1 MSIDIIVAVHGVLE
15 RRVVEQG
22 NKDEFSGR
30 LENMPKRAL
39 VVDNDFFFVE
49 FLSELLEARG
59 YHVIKAYDGKE
70 AISQLE
76 QEAVEVMFVDMVM
89 PKIDGKELIRYSRSR
104 FPDGSFPI
112 IALSGVIVQQLAK
125 LDEIGA
131 DYFIVK
137 GPMEKMANHIVGLM
151 DKIEKQHIPAA
162 SNETVFQPRDLIS
175 RQISDEFAQSPS
187 FHRCITESAGVGIAV
202 IDRDTRVITANAMA
216 LDIINRTHE
225 EVLNHRI
232 TTVFP
237 DEKRETVIGSLNKI
251 VLKPELIKTSFFVTM
266 NSRKI
271 RIIVSL
277 LRIDGEIAGWI
288 IVMEDT

>member
-1 MSIDIIVAVHGVLE
+1 M
-15 RRVVEQG
+15 VEQG

-30 LENMPKRAL
+30 LENMPKKAL

-89 PKIDGKELIRYSRSR
+89 PKIDGKELIRYSRLR

-151 DKIEKQHIPAA
+151 DKIDKQHVPAA
-162 SNETVFQPRDLIS
+162 SAETVFQPRDLIS

-202 IDRDTRVITANAMA
+202 IDRETRVITANAMA

-237 DEKRETVIGSLNKI
+237 DEKRETVTGSLKKI

-277 LRIDGEIAGWI
+277 LRIDDEIAGWI